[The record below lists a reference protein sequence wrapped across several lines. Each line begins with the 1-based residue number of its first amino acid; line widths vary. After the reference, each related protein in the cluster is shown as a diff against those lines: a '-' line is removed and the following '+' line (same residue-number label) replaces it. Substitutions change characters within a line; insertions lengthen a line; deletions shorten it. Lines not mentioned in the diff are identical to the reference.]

1 MKLSLLDAMA
11 CTKVTSETISNCF
24 SHTGFK
30 LPGEVGDAETTV
42 KGEEEDAQ
50 QLMADLNVGDISFS
64 DFANIDDNV
73 VTSRGLSD
81 QQIVKGHSRQS

>member
-1 MKLSLLDAMA
+1 M
-11 CTKVTSETISNCF
+11 
-24 SHTGFK
+24 
-30 LPGEVGDAETTV
+30 GDAETTV

-73 VTSRGLSD
+73 VTSRGLFD